1 MATLKLNIYKNQR
14 EIEKTLEAES
24 YDLMFGTVE
33 DLLQIFDVDSLTDN
47 MKIAEMVFTCFNE
60 LKPLLKDIFPEL
72 TDEDTRNIKIKEL
85 IPLFINICSNIA
97 EDFKYLTQGNLKR
110 A

>member
-1 MATLKLNIYKNQR
+1 MATLKLNIYKNQK

-47 MKIAEMVFTCFNE
+47 VKIAEMVATCFNE
-60 LKPLLKDIFPEL
+60 LKPLLMDIFPEL
-72 TDEDTRNIKIKEL
+72 TDDDTRRIKIKEL
-85 IPLFINICSNIA
+85 IPLFIDVCGNIA
-97 EDFKYLTQGNLKR
+97 DDFKYLTQGNLKR

>member
-33 DLLQIFDVDSLTDN
+33 DLLQIFDPDSLTDN
-47 MKIAEMVFTCFNE
+47 VKIAEMVFKYFNE
-60 LKPLLKDIFPEL
+60 LKPLLMDIFPEL
-72 TDEDTRNIKIKEL
+72 RDEDTRNIKIKEL
-85 IPLFINICSNIA
+85 VPLFVTVCKNVA
-97 EDFKYLTQGNLKR
+97 EDFKYLIPGNQQR